1 MDRKLLVVSMLIVTG
16 MFMTLLDTT
25 IVDIVLPHMMSA
37 FEVEPDDIQWVITS
51 YMIASA
57 VAMPVVGW
65 LGGKIGNRNTYL
77 LGIALFTV
85 MSALCGVAPNLE
97 TMIVGRTLQGIGEGL
112 SVPMSMALL
121 FELYPPE
128 KRGTA
133 MGLFALGATFGP
145 SLGPTLGG
153 YLTEHFNWRWVFYV
167 NLLPGILVVYLLTL
181 LMKNNREKGIPPLDF
196 PGFLLLAVSLSSLI
210 TALSKG
216 NNWGWSNPKTVV
228 LFYVFA
234 VTTVIFIIHQL
245 KTKYPLVNLD
255 LFKYRFFAFPVLAL
269 TLFGMGV
276 YASYFLL
283 PLYLEKLRE
292 FPTIVAGEILFYP
305 AAATGIVSI
314 IVGILLDKKI
324 LSHRASIVIGTL
336 IFIIGTHLQTL
347 LNLDMSKWQIV
358 ALLLPWGAG
367 MGFFFPALSQISL
380 GNFTGDLLR
389 QASSLQNLLR
399 LVGGSVGTA
408 ISTHILLSS
417 ESAHFNHLSIQ
428 VSKYSPQV
436 IEFIT
441 KWEQHLY
448 YECSTVTPMLNAKA
462 EAILGML
469 FKKHAFW
476 HSFADAFTFATVCG
490 ILTLIFAVNVGGNVE
505 KVNADSDTC
514 SAD

>member
-1 MDRKLLVVSMLIVTG
+1 MNKKITLISILIVSG

-25 IVDIVLPHMMSA
+25 IVDIVLPHMMST

-57 VAMPVVGW
+57 IAMPVVGW

-77 LGIALFTV
+77 LGIFLFTS
-85 MSALCGVAPNLE
+85 MSALCGIAPNLE
-97 TMIVGRTLQGIGEGL
+97 TMILGRILQGIGEGL
-112 SVPMSMALL
+112 SVPMSMTLL

-167 NLLPGILVVYLLTL
+167 NIIPGILVLYFLTI
-181 LMKNNREKGIPPLDF
+181 LMENRKEKDIPPLDIL
-196 PGFLLLAVSLSSLI
+196 GLTLLTVSLSSLI

-216 NNWGWSNPKTVV
+216 NNWGWNNPKTVT
-228 LFYVFA
+228 LFYIFG
-234 VTTVIFIIHQL
+234 VTTIVFIMHQMR
-245 KTKYPLVNLD
+245 TENPLVNVN
-255 LFKYRFFAFPVLAL
+255 LFKYRFFSLPVISL

-283 PLYLEKLRE
+283 PLYLEKLRN
-292 FPTIVAGEILFYP
+292 FPTLVAGEILFYP
-305 AAATGIVSI
+305 AITTGIVSI
-314 IVGILLDKKI
+314 IAGVLLDKKL
-324 LSHRASIVIGTL
+324 LSHRNSIVIGTL
-336 IFIIGTHLQTL
+336 IFIIGTHLQTKL
-347 LNLDMSKWQIV
+347 DLDMNKWEIV
-358 ALLLPWGAG
+358 SILLPWGAG

-380 GNFTGDLLR
+380 GNFKGELLR

-408 ISTHILLSS
+408 VSTHILLSS
-417 ESAHFNHLSIQ
+417 ENTHLIHLTELT
-428 VSKYSPQV
+428 SKYSPQV
-436 IEFIT
+436 VNFL
-441 KWEQHLY
+441 KNLKAYLY
-448 YECSTVTPMLNAKA
+448 YDLSTPRPFLDVKANAL
-462 EAILGML
+462 LGL
-469 FKKHAFW
+469 LYKKHAFW

-490 ILTLIFAVNVGGNVE
+490 ILTLIFATFVGGNVE
-505 KVNADSDTC
+505 KNNPNNNPANF
-514 SAD
+514 

>member
-1 MDRKLLVVSMLIVTG
+1 MDRKLIFVSVLIVAG

-25 IVDIVLPHMMSA
+25 IVDIALPHMMSA
-37 FEVEPDDIQWVITS
+37 FEVKSDDVQWVITS

-57 VAMPVVGW
+57 VAMSVVGW
-65 LGGKIGNRNTYL
+65 LGGKIGHRNTYV

-85 MSALCGVAPNLE
+85 MSALCGAAPNLE

-112 SVPMSMALL
+112 AVPMSMTLL

-128 KRGTA
+128 KRGMA

-145 SLGPTLGG
+145 SLGPALGG
-153 YLTEHFNWRWVFYV
+153 YLTEHFNWRWIFYV
-167 NLLPGILVVYLLTL
+167 NLMPGILVVYLLIL
-181 LMKNNREKGIPPLDF
+181 LMKNYREENVPPLDV

-216 NNWGWSNPKTVV
+216 NKWGWSDDKTVT
-228 LFYVFA
+228 LLYIFA
-234 VTTVIFIIHQL
+234 VTTAVFVIYQL
-245 KTKYPLVNLD
+245 RTKNPLVNLE
-255 LFKYRFFAFPVLAL
+255 LFKYRFYTFPVLSL
-269 TLFGMGV
+269 TIFGMGV

-283 PLYLEKLRE
+283 PLYLEKLRG

-305 AAATGIVSI
+305 AVMTGIISVI
-314 IVGILLDKKI
+314 AGILLDKKI
-324 LSHRASIVIGTL
+324 LSHRASVIIGTV
-336 IFIIGTHLQTL
+336 IFTVGTHLQTFL
-347 LNLDMSKWQIV
+347 DLDMSKWQIV
-358 ALLLPWGAG
+358 VLLFPWAAG

-408 ISTHILLSS
+408 ISTHILISS
-417 ESAHFNHLSIQ
+417 ESVHLNHLGIQ

-436 IEFIT
+436 IEFINRW
-441 KWEQHLY
+441 KQHLY
-448 YECSTVTPMLNAKA
+448 YKCSTVNPMLNAKA

-490 ILTLIFAVNVGGNVE
+490 ILTLIFAVNAGGNVE
-505 KVNADSDTC
+505 KVNTDSNAC
-514 SAD
+514 SVE